1 MWLVEVPG
9 SWVSDDSAIKDALE
23 ASWSFLQQVLTLA
36 SAASQARRQHRQQQ
50 LSHPSAKASKPKENA
65 DVIIVLVSVVI
76 NSSVRKPS
84 EASRVRG
91 ARTTSSSERS
101 RGDDDS
107 EKEDRIWRDLLKPLL
122 QRAMAMGKVR
132 VAKFVSY
139 EGKMSVSSEGDVIS
153 QYSRILFFHT
163 LRLPCPSQA
172 MVIGHVER
180 STSRADGLCAAACW
194 FPASRLYATP
204 AAAAATA
211 AAIGPTTAAAA
222 AVATAGIDLLPS
234 LRLAYP
240 SSDLGLPLTFASSLP
255 LTCKLATITSSSS
268 HSRNGSLT
276 EIDENGPSAD
286 GWENGG
292 EIAGENAGE
301 AGGESTGILSRQ

>member
-122 QRAMAMGKVR
+122 QRAMAMGK
-132 VAKFVSY
+132 
-139 EGKMSVSSEGDVIS
+139 
-153 QYSRILFFHT
+153 
-163 LRLPCPSQA
+163 A

-255 LTCKLATITSSSS
+255 LTCKLATITSSNGVRVAAAAAPAGAVAVVVADASAVAAAATKATPRGLRS
-268 HSRNGSLT
+268 FSRQ
-276 EIDENGPSAD
+276 
-286 GWENGG
+286 
-292 EIAGENAGE
+292 
-301 AGGESTGILSRQ
+301 ILSRQ